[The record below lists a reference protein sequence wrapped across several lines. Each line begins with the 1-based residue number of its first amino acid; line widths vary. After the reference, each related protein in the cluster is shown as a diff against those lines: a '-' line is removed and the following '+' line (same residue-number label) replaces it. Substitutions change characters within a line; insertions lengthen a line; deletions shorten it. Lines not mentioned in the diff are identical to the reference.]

1 MGVKKKNRRKI
12 ICGGQKFLWYAINS
26 DRDYWMRVEPN
37 DWETA
42 FLHIV
47 SEDKA
52 LVLTV
57 PLNAPRP
64 YAVSKGRIFQGEP
77 TSGRWKRYF
86 LPFDIPKAVTP
97 LVVAKIIEWAQTGAK
112 TTPQSYGGELMY

>member
-1 MGVKKKNRRKI
+1 MGVLKKHRRI
-12 ICGGQKFLWYAINS
+12 ITVNGEKFLWYVINS
-26 DRDYWMRVEPN
+26 DRDYWMRVELN

-57 PLNAPRP
+57 PISTPKP
-64 YAVSKGRIFQGEP
+64 YVVSKGRIFQGKP
-77 TSGRWKRYF
+77 TSGRWERYY
-86 LPFDIPKAVTP
+86 LPFELPKIITP
-97 LVVAKIIEWAQTGAK
+97 KTVAEIIEWAVNDGSSISQN
-112 TTPQSYGGELMY
+112 YGGDLMY